1 MFTRAQINF
10 DAMTKGKFAKH
21 IERGWR
27 EICVDFEDMTSRAVE
42 KNRFK
47 HAALRSRRFGRIGLP
62 QFLDQFL
69 DQFGKRPELV
79 WIVLGSIS
87 RTKNCKIVRTR
98 SVVQNWSRIV
108 PNQIFPKKIIGP
120 GTIFWTIGNW
130 SAIHNFPITHQIVKK
145 QDQF

>member
-47 HAALRSRRFGRIGLP
+47 HAALRNINHTVGTFWEGLVVHVRVIPNAGIALRFILINQYNRCVFFLGRCVDVCVVGRICM
-62 QFLDQFL
+62 F
-69 DQFGKRPELV
+69 ELV
-79 WIVLGSIS
+79 
-87 RTKNCKIVRTR
+87 CE
-98 SVVQNWSRIV
+98 Q
-108 PNQIFPKKIIGP
+108 
-120 GTIFWTIGNW
+120 
-130 SAIHNFPITHQIVKK
+130 
-145 QDQF
+145 

>member
-47 HAALRSRRFGRIGLP
+47 HAALHLHLHLHLHTFEFSI
-62 QFLDQFL
+62 
-69 DQFGKRPELV
+69 ELFSNMMR
-79 WIVLGSIS
+79 L
-87 RTKNCKIVRTR
+87 
-98 SVVQNWSRIV
+98 
-108 PNQIFPKKIIGP
+108 
-120 GTIFWTIGNW
+120 
-130 SAIHNFPITHQIVKK
+130 
-145 QDQF
+145 

>member
-47 HAALRSRRFGRIGLP
+47 HAALRNINHTVGTFWEGLVVHVRVIPNPMLTLTWGGGGDMQLKGAVGYFG
-62 QFLDQFL
+62 
-69 DQFGKRPELV
+69 EEC
-79 WIVLGSIS
+79 
-87 RTKNCKIVRTR
+87 T
-98 SVVQNWSRIV
+98 
-108 PNQIFPKKIIGP
+108 
-120 GTIFWTIGNW
+120 
-130 SAIHNFPITHQIVKK
+130 
-145 QDQF
+145 

>member
-47 HAALRSRRFGRIGLP
+47 PAALRNINHTVGTFWEGLVVHVRVIPNPMLTLTWRGGVTSNSKVLLVTLGRSAPEDFQPAGAVDFGGERDP
-62 QFLDQFL
+62 
-69 DQFGKRPELV
+69 
-79 WIVLGSIS
+79 
-87 RTKNCKIVRTR
+87 
-98 SVVQNWSRIV
+98 
-108 PNQIFPKKIIGP
+108 
-120 GTIFWTIGNW
+120 
-130 SAIHNFPITHQIVKK
+130 THR
-145 QDQF
+145 